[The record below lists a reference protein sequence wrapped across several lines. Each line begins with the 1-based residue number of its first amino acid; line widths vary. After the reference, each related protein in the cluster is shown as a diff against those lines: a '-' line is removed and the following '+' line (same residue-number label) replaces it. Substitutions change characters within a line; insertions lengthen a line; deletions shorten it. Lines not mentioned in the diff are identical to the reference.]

1 MMVTVLEVRVD
12 AETIEKLIKDYVSK
26 VAFVPTGNMHF
37 DAGGNAW
44 VAVEHET
51 KGVIE

>member
-1 MMVTVLEVRVD
+1 MTY
-12 AETIEKLIKDYVSK
+12 K
-26 VAFVPTGNMHF
+26 PTGKVHF

-44 VAVEHET
+44 VAVEHEA